1 MTKPHLALRAVGW
14 ILVAAVVVVSAAAG
28 WSATTAGA
36 RWVGLGLAA
45 ILGSG
50 VVLGLVLRGEAAARR
65 RAPQVRAVAHPA
77 GVRIVGLGV
86 TDALVR
92 IWLLGIVVGVGAAG
106 VTALVHSARGAG
118 ALAVLIAGSLL
129 YGTRQDI
136 FGPGNHGG
144 LLITPAGTTQ
154 RWQWRDRRVRWADD
168 ATLLAASGP
177 LDGMPVGLTAEQV
190 TAVVHQIGRLDAGQR
205 EILTDPERGVT
216 LVRAAIGAP

>member
-1 MTKPHLALRAVGW
+1 MTKPQPALLAVGW
-14 ILVAAVVVVSAAAG
+14 ILIAAVVVVSAAAG

-50 VVLGLVLRGEAAARR
+50 VVLGLVFRGEAAARR
-65 RAPQVRAVAHPA
+65 RSPQVRAVAHPA

-92 IWLLGIVVGVGAAG
+92 IWLLGIVGVGAAG
-106 VTALVHSARGAG
+106 VTALVHSAWGAG

-144 LLITPAGTTQ
+144 LLITPTGITQ
-154 RWQWRDRRVRWADD
+154 RWQWRDRRIRWAND
-168 ATLLAASGP
+168 ATHLAASGTF
-177 LDGMPVGLTAEQV
+177 DGMPVGLTPEQV
-190 TAVVHQIGRLDAGQR
+190 TAVVHQVGRLDAGQR
-205 EILTDPERGVT
+205 DLLTDPERGVA
-216 LVRAAIGAP
+216 LVRAAIAAP